1 METLPRQ
8 YREFPYVMRP
18 DDQLTSYLSVVHGSQ
33 RENNTNTSLLTTVC
47 TLFGLPQRFPHVLS
61 LFWDSIQNSTF
72 HVVVMSP

>member
-8 YREFPYVMRP
+8 YREFPYILHP

-33 RENNTNTSLLTTVC
+33 RENNTNASLLTTVC
-47 TLFGLPQRFPHVLS
+47 TLFGLPQHFPHVLS